1 MGLGDLIHPLVGW
14 MDCHLFIHPFILQ
27 RQSEKAPASEPR
39 DPSFSCALARLLAGW
54 LAGWPARSLARVF
67 ATYALALVLLSHCC
81 IHSQSK
87 PICASLK
94 IASHF
99 LHLLS
104 AVGFLCCSSTLSCA
118 THVCV
123 VRLVCFI
130 CVCGD
135 WGAVFFV
142 SGFGFAAGI
151 YLYDLLLFFCYCCYC
166 CCYGFG
172 CSGYLVGCCVF
183 FSLWIVC
190 EESFWKRDFL

>member
-1 MGLGDLIHPLVGW
+1 MDGFGRSHSPISW
-14 MDCHLFIHPFILQ
+14 MDGWIVIFHSFIYSFILQ

-67 ATYALALVLLSHCC
+67 ATYALALLLLPHCC
-81 IHSQSK
+81 FHSQSK
-87 PICASLK
+87 PSCASLK

-123 VRLVCFI
+123 VRLVCFV
-130 CVCGD
+130 CVCAD

-151 YLYDLLLFFCYCCYC
+151 YLYDLLLFVAIVVVVVVIV
-166 CCYGFG
+166 
-172 CSGYLVGCCVF
+172 LVVVGT
-183 FSLWIVC
+183 
-190 EESFWKRDFL
+190 

>member
-1 MGLGDLIHPLVGW
+1 MDGWMGLGDLIHPLVGW
-14 MDCHLFIHPFILQ
+14 MDCHFSFIHSSSSVSQ
-27 RQSEKAPASEPR
+27 KKRQPASPET
-39 DPSFSCALARLLAGW
+39 LASPVRSLACSLAGW
-54 LAGWPARSLARVF
+54 LAGPLARSLARVF
-67 ATYALALVLLSHCC
+67 ATYALALVLLSQCC

-104 AVGFLCCSSTLSCA
+104 AVGFLRCSSTLSCA

-123 VRLVCFI
+123 VRLVCFV

-151 YLYDLLLFFCYCCYC
+151 YLYDLLLFFAIVVVVMV
-166 CCYGFG
+166 
-172 CSGYLVGCCVF
+172 LVVVGT
-183 FSLWIVC
+183 
-190 EESFWKRDFL
+190 